1 MADGGGKMTD
11 RKNADF
17 ITRIKVKEN
26 MKTQMNINDEHLKEL
41 EAEAI
46 FVMREV
52 AAQFEN
58 KVLLFS
64 GGKDS
69 IVLVHLARKA
79 FWPARIPFILMH
91 IDTGHNFEE
100 TLKFRDDLAK
110 EFDAELIVRYVQD
123 SIDTGRVVEEL
134 GVNAS
139 RNKAQSV
146 TLLDAIEELKI
157 DVAIGGGRRD
167 EEKARAKERFFSHRN
182 EFGQW
187 DPKNQRPELWNI
199 FNGRKHMGEHFRVF
213 PISNWTELDVWQYI
227 LNERIKLPD
236 LYYTHKRKIFSRN
249 GVYLAWAPFMQLKP
263 NEKVFETD
271 VRCRTIGDIT
281 CTGVTLS
288 KADTLEEFIAEIAA
302 TRVTERG
309 GRYDDKRS
317 EAAME
322 DRKKEGYF

>member
-1 MADGGGKMTD
+1 M
-11 RKNADF
+11 
-17 ITRIKVKEN
+17 I
-26 MKTQMNINDEHLKEL
+26 INSVHLKEL
-41 EAEAI
+41 ENEAI
-46 FVMREV
+46 FIMREV
-52 AAQFEN
+52 AAQFEK
-58 KVLLFS
+58 KVILFS

-79 FWPARIPFILMH
+79 FWPAKMPFSLLH

-100 TLKFRDDLAK
+100 TLKFRDDLAN
-110 EFDAELIVRYVQD
+110 ELGVELLVRYVAD
-123 SIDTGRVVEEL
+123 SIKRGRATEEQ
-134 GVNAS
+134 GINAS

-146 TLLDAIEELKI
+146 TLLDAVEELKI

-199 FNGRKHMGEHFRVF
+199 FNGRKNMGEHFRVF

-227 LNERIKLPD
+227 MSEKIVLPS
-236 LYYTHKRKIFSRN
+236 LYYTHKRKIFKRN
-249 GVYLAWAPFMQLKP
+249 DVYLAWAPFMQLKP
-263 NEKVFETD
+263 SEEVFEAE

-288 KADTLEEFIAEIAA
+288 KASTLEEIVSEIAA

-309 GRYDDKRS
+309 GRYDDRRS

>member
-1 MADGGGKMTD
+1 LKKQEREDM
-11 RKNADF
+11 R
-17 ITRIKVKEN
+17 
-26 MKTQMNINDEHLKEL
+26 INDEHLKEL
-41 EAEAI
+41 EDEAI

-52 AAQFEN
+52 AAQFEK
-58 KVLLFS
+58 KVILFS

-69 IVLVHLARKA
+69 IVLVHLAKKA
-79 FWPARIPFILMH
+79 FWPAKMPFSLLH

-110 EFDAELIVRYVQD
+110 ELDVELIVKLVKD
-123 SIDTGRVVEEL
+123 SIDQGKVKEET

-157 DVAIGGGRRD
+157 DVAVGGGRRD

-199 FNGRKHMGEHFRVF
+199 FNGHKNMGEHFRVF

-227 LNERIKLPD
+227 MKEKIKLPG
-236 LYYTHKRKIFSRN
+236 LYYTHRRKIFERN
-249 GVYLAWAPFMQLKP
+249 GLFLAWAPFMQLKP
-263 NEKVFETD
+263 TEKVFETD

-288 KADTLEEFIAEIAA
+288 KADNLEDIVSEIAA

-309 GRYDDKRS
+309 GRYDDRRS

>member
-1 MADGGGKMTD
+1 LTVARNVAVILNNPDDLLNLQNPMH
-11 RKNADF
+11 
-17 ITRIKVKEN
+17 
-26 MKTQMNINDEHLKEL
+26 INNEHLREL
-41 EAEAI
+41 ENEAI
-46 FVMREV
+46 YVIREV
-52 AAQFEN
+52 AAQFER
-58 KVLLFS
+58 KVILFS

-69 IVLVHLARKA
+69 IVLVHLAKKA
-79 FWPARIPFILMH
+79 FWPAKIPFSLLH
-91 IDTGHNFEE
+91 IDTGHNFDE
-100 TLKFRDDLAK
+100 TLRFRDNLAR
-110 EFDAELIVRYVQD
+110 ATGVELIVRYVQD
-123 SIDTGRVVEEL
+123 SINKGRVSEEQ

-146 TLLDAIEELKI
+146 TLLDAIEELNI

-199 FNGRKHMGEHFRVF
+199 FNGRKHLGEHFRVF
-213 PISNWTELDVWQYI
+213 PISNWTELDIWQYI
-227 LNERIKLPD
+227 LNEKIILPE
-236 LYYTHKRKIFSRN
+236 LYYTHRRKIFQRN

-263 NEKVFETD
+263 DEEVIEAD

-288 KADTLEEFIAEIAA
+288 QAQSLEEIVNEIAS
-302 TRVTERG
+302 TRITERG